1 MAKAKRTKKQV
12 VFAAM
17 SKDNFYWREHI
28 IKYILEQGYTPLSAF
43 MMFSYFLLDTV
54 DRMALIESNN
64 DLVRL
69 ADELWVFGELSS
81 GVKAEIAVAKE
92 CDIPIR
98 YFKIAEVKGSLPEG
112 AIDTVTLEE
121 RIQEVSEQEAEL

>member
-1 MAKAKRTKKQV
+1 MGRDKITKKRI

-17 SKDNFYWREHI
+17 SRENFCWREHI
-28 IKYILEQGYTPLSAF
+28 IRHILEQGYTPLSAF

-54 DRMALIESNN
+54 DRTALIQANN

-69 ADELWVFGELSS
+69 ADELWVFGRLSS

-92 CDIPIR
+92 CGLPIR
-98 YFKIAEVKGSLPEG
+98 YFRIADVPEVTGGLVDTLTLAERVQEIPESQ
-112 AIDTVTLEE
+112 A
-121 RIQEVSEQEAEL
+121 S

>member
-1 MAKAKRTKKQV
+1 MQQKQTKKRI

-17 SKDNFYWREHI
+17 SRENFCWREHI
-28 IKYILEQGYTPLSAF
+28 IKHILEQGHTPLSAF

-54 DRMALIESNN
+54 DRAALIEANN

-69 ADELWVFGELSS
+69 ADELWVFGRLSG

-92 CDIPIR
+92 RNIPIR
-98 YFKIAEVKGSLPEG
+98 YFRIADVPETAG
-112 AIDTVTLEE
+112 GLIDMLTLAE
-121 RIQEVSEQEAEL
+121 RVQEISEAEA